1 MRALRPIINH
11 PKIRTALCSIV
22 SQYIRFVHWS
32 GDWKIVGDEQPA
44 KHAEANE
51 PFIMACWHG
60 RLLMMPFC
68 RRFHW
73 HVSVL
78 ISGHRDGQMIAKT
91 VQPFNVD
98 TITGST
104 GKGGASALRGL
115 AQTLKKGG
123 VVGITPDG
131 PRGPRMRASGGI
143 VALARISGIPI
154 YTISYSAKRGRVLG
168 SWDRFLLPLPF
179 TRGVFTWSGPIDVPK
194 DADKAML
201 ESKRLEVE
209 EALNAT
215 GRQCDELM
223 GRPATEPAPLP
234 ELADAAER

>member
-1 MRALRPIINH
+1 
-11 PKIRTALCSIV
+11 
-22 SQYIRFVHWS
+22 
-32 GDWKIVGDEQPA
+32 
-44 KHAEANE
+44 
-51 PFIMACWHG
+51 
-60 RLLMMPFC
+60 
-68 RRFHW
+68 
-73 HVSVL
+73 
-78 ISGHRDGQMIAKT
+78 MIAKT

-115 AQTLKKGG
+115 AQTLKNGG